1 MKGDVIMKPSK
12 AAIVRTIILFI
23 SLLNVVLRMCGVNTL
38 PIDNEL
44 IAEGVSV
51 AVLIA
56 STICSWWY
64 NNSFTEKARKADEYM
79 KNLRSGE

>member
-1 MKGDVIMKPSK
+1 MKPSK
-12 AAIVRTIILFI
+12 ASIVRTIILFI
-23 SLLNVVLRMCGVNTL
+23 SLINVILRMFGVNTL

-44 IAEGVSV
+44 IAETVSV
-51 AVLIA
+51 LILVA

>member
-1 MKGDVIMKPSK
+1 MKLNK
-12 AAIVRTIILFI
+12 AAIIRTIILFI
-23 SLLNVVLRMCGVNTL
+23 SLLNVVLRMCGVKTL

-44 IAEGVSV
+44 VGEAVSV
-51 AVLIA
+51 AILIA

>member
-1 MKGDVIMKPSK
+1 MKMTKSTI
-12 AAIVRTIILFI
+12 IRTIILFI
-23 SLLNVVLRMCGVNTL
+23 SLLNVILRMFGINTL

-44 IAEGVSV
+44 IGETVSV
-51 AVLIA
+51 LILVA

-79 KNLRSGE
+79 KSIGSEE

>member
-1 MKGDVIMKPSK
+1 VKLDK
-12 AAIVRTIILFI
+12 ATIIRTIILFI
-23 SLLNVVLRMCGVNTL
+23 SLLNVVLRMCGVKTL

-44 IAEGVSV
+44 IAEAVSV
-51 AVLIA
+51 IILIA
-56 STICSWWY
+56 STVCSWWY

>member
-1 MKGDVIMKPSK
+1 MKLNK
-12 AAIVRTIILFI
+12 AAIIRTIILFV
-23 SLLNVVLRMCGVNTL
+23 SLLNVVLRMCGVKTL

-44 IAEGVSV
+44 VGEAVSV
-51 AVLIA
+51 AILIA
-56 STICSWWY
+56 STICPWWY

>member
-1 MKGDVIMKPSK
+1 MKLSK

-23 SLLNVVLRMCGVNTL
+23 SLLNVVLRIFGVNTL

-44 IAEGVSV
+44 IAEAVSV
-51 AVLIA
+51 LILVA
-56 STICSWWY
+56 STLCSWWY

>member
-1 MKGDVIMKPSK
+1 MKLSK
-12 AAIVRTIILFI
+12 ATIIRTIILFI
-23 SLLNVVLRMCGVNTL
+23 SLLNVVLRIFGVNTL

-44 IAEGVSV
+44 IAETVSV
-51 AVLIA
+51 LILVA

>member
-1 MKGDVIMKPSK
+1 MKLSK
-12 AAIVRTIILFI
+12 AAIIRTIILFI
-23 SLLNVVLRMCGVNTL
+23 SLLNVVLRMFGVNTL

-44 IAEGVSV
+44 IAETVSV
-51 AVLIA
+51 LILVA

-79 KNLRSGE
+79 KNLRSSE